1 MKKSLPFILAAA
13 TLGLVACN
21 NGGKDRAEIPTTEQG
36 VVDKVADGAVL
47 VDAGGVTFSAATPN
61 EVKYGDILY
70 PAITWRV
77 KAKMDA
83 AEGKD
88 KDGVGYVTANLAWT
102 FDANWKINT
111 EGPDAA
117 HYKATETSE
126 TKDALKAEGAQE
138 ISSTASVVITF
149 GAASKT
155 IQFSLKL
162 LPKA

>member
-47 VDAGGVTFSAATPN
+47 IDVEGTTYSTVKPN
-61 EVKYGDILY
+61 EVKYGNILY
-70 PAITWRV
+70 PAITWRI

-88 KDGVGYVTANLAWT
+88 KDGIGYVTANLVWT

>member
-1 MKKSLPFILAAA
+1 MKKPLPFILAAA

-21 NGGKDRAEIPTTEQG
+21 NGGKDRAEVPTTEQG
-36 VVDKVADGAVL
+36 VVDKVADGAILIDVE
-47 VDAGGVTFSAATPN
+47 GVTYTTIKPN
-61 EVKYGDILY
+61 EIKYGNILY
-70 PAITWRV
+70 PAISWRV
-77 KAKMDA
+77 KAKIDA

-102 FDANWKINT
+102 FDANWKINA

-117 HYKATETSE
+117 HHKATETAE
-126 TKDALKAEGAQE
+126 VKEALKAEGAQA

-155 IQFSLKL
+155 IQFALKL